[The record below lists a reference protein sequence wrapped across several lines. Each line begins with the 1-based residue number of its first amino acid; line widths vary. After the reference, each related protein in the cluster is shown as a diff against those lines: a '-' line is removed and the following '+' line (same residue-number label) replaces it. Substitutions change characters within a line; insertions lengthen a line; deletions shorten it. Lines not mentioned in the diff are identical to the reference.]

1 MLKSIHSEWI
11 KSRRTAIPWLLFLAP
26 IAVTGIAALY
36 VYPHH
41 LEKDAWTRMLD
52 LINQL
57 WFAVW
62 FPLAWGLLSGLS
74 THLESA
80 SGGWRA
86 LRIRNVSPATLYGSK
101 IAVLVIQTLLSTL
114 WLAILTMIA
123 GKMVAIPFEAPW
135 LGFIASFGTGWIAS
149 LPLLIVSLWLAE
161 GLGWAI
167 AVGFGTLGILI
178 ASLIGATRLGVGIW
192 QFIPWSWPIRL
203 TYFVYAFITKSIE
216 MEMTPVVLVVFWS
229 VFASSIGLSAIFA
242 YFSIKWFHGRE
253 VK

>member
-36 VYPHH
+36 VQPHH
-41 LEKDAWTRMLD
+41 LAKDAWTQMLD
-52 LINQL
+52 IISQL
-57 WFAVW
+57 WFAIW

-74 THLESA
+74 AHLESA
-80 SGGWRA
+80 SGGWKA
-86 LRIRNVSPATLYGSK
+86 LRIRNISPALLYGSK

-114 WLAILTMIA
+114 WLVILTVAA
-123 GKMVAIPFEAPW
+123 GKMISIPSAVPW
-135 LGFIASFGTGWIAS
+135 PGFIASFVAGWIAS
-149 LPLLIVSLWLAE
+149 LPLLIGSLWLAE

-167 AVGFGTLGILI
+167 AVGFGIVGILI
-178 ASLIGATRLGVGIW
+178 ASLIGATSLGVGIW
-192 QFIPWSWPIRL
+192 QFILWSWPIRL
-203 TYFVYAFITKSIE
+203 TYIVYAFITKYIE
-216 MEMTPVVLVVFWS
+216 IQMTPVVLVVFWS
-229 VFASSIGLSAIFA
+229 VFASSIGLSAILS